1 MSVQV
6 HPPLALYESGQRQ
19 YNEDYLY
26 PPLAKIEPDGQPKLF
41 IVCDGVG
48 GAVRGEEASR
58 LVAETMGQCLENRP
72 SIEDTDILQALRL
85 AEAALDEFVQDNEDA
100 EGMATT
106 LAALFLHESGA
117 IAIHVGDSRVYQ
129 IRKGEIKFRT
139 RDHSLV
145 NELIES
151 KTITEEE
158 ARYHP
163 SRNVVSR
170 AVMSSK
176 KPARADIAHLED
188 VQADDYFLL
197 CSDGVLESCSDGQ
210 LAEWMSLKT
219 LSNTEIMELIKQACQ
234 QHSRD
239 NYSAWLIQI
248 QRGTKAERPPSN
260 SEQEQSN
267 GLWEQMNTAFSKI
280 ITPKTNNR
288 NR

>member
-1 MSVQV
+1 MSIQV
-6 HPPLALYESGQRQ
+6 YPPLALHESGQRQ

-58 LVAETMGQCLENRP
+58 LVAETIGQCLENQP
-72 SIEDTDILQALRL
+72 SVRDTDILQALRL

-106 LAALFLHESGA
+106 LAALFLHETGA
-117 IAIHVGDSRVYQ
+117 IAVHVGDSRVYQ
-129 IRKGEIKFRT
+129 IREGEIKFKT

-151 KTITEEE
+151 ETITEEE
-158 ARYHP
+158 ARHHP

-176 KPARADIAHLED
+176 KPAQADIAHLED
-188 VQADDYFLL
+188 VQPGDYFLL
-197 CSDGVLESCSDGQ
+197 CSDGVLESCPDRH
-210 LAEWMSLKT
+210 LAEWMGQKT
-219 LSNTEIMELIKQACQ
+219 LSNTEKMEQIKQACQ

-239 NYSAWLIQI
+239 NYSAWLIQV
-248 QRGTKAERPPSN
+248 QQAPKAEPPPPDR
-260 SEQEQSN
+260 EQQSN
-267 GLWEQMNTAFSKI
+267 GLWEQLNMAFSKI
-280 ITPKTNNR
+280 IAPKPNNR
-288 NR
+288 NQ